1 MSSGSGE
8 PPQAQP
14 GTQSNFSFLCILALR
29 LLKGSSADSKE
40 VTENCKEN
48 SKEKELC
55 LDNKKEVGGFV
66 CVDVMVRIK
75 KRMDGNVSPLFL
87 SSFRRSSIIW
97 RKSSTMRCRPKT
109 SWSISSGKVTILP
122 HTHTHCCKHN
132 FSQKHTGKKYT
143 QTLRYKI
150 LLRCEDIHSG
160 LTQIICLSI

>member
-1 MSSGSGE
+1 MSGQTFTLAVLYDTVITDWLCSDPYLFHWLFSILSELGLFSVLFYCRLWLMSSGSGE

-14 GTQSNFSFLCILALR
+14 GPQSNFSFLCILALR

-75 KRMDGNVSPLFL
+75 KRMDGNVSPLFWAA
-87 SSFRRSSIIW
+87 SEEA
-97 RKSSTMRCRPKT
+97 P
-109 SWSISSGKVTILP
+109 SSG
-122 HTHTHCCKHN
+122 
-132 FSQKHTGKKYT
+132 GKARPWDAG
-143 QTLRYKI
+143 QR
-150 LLRCEDIHSG
+150 RAG
-160 LTQIICLSI
+160 A